1 VAVMT
6 RLGDAATRL
15 GGGDGATRRAEVEA
29 EAVVCFAKRQRGRAN
44 EMKGAWGRE
53 KKEMTDEYRRT
64 RNSSPAPHIFV
75 GGATSPMN
83 ICYVYK
89 SVTWLH

>member
-1 VAVMT
+1 VTAMT
-6 RLGDAATRL
+6 RLGDVATRL
-15 GGGDGATRRAEVEA
+15 GGGDGATRRAEV

-64 RNSSPAPHIFV
+64 RNNSPAPHIFV

-83 ICYVYK
+83 ICYVY
-89 SVTWLH
+89 SLVTWLH